1 MHIKDIRCMNGIKL
15 GRFFHVHFHNFVSIW
30 PLCPLYLS
38 TDVAY
43 ETPLRWDHFF
53 EIHRVNFI

>member
-1 MHIKDIRCMNGIKL
+1 MNGIKL